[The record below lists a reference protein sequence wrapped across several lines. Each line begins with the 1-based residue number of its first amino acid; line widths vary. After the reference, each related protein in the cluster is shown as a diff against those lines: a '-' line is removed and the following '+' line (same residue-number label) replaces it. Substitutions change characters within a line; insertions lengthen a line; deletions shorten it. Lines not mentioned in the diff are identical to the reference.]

1 MTAGSAYDF
10 SRLSASQKV
19 VIMRLF
25 KTAIHEAGHAVM
37 ALSNGIPILNVSI
50 IPTDQYAGV
59 CKLDLLSVRRVLRKD
74 EKYIEIYESEELFLK
89 LLQVALAGLAAESI
103 QFGKADF
110 RGGRSDLKD
119 FHRTLQRSNFTE
131 NIVSGSSIIK
141 WREKL
146 WDVCRDDLKRFDSWA
161 WVERVASELIEC
173 RFLTQSQVLRLRHSS
188 IPPDG
193 SGAVVNNKGRR
204 IQMFNDFQY
213 LPNEAA

>member
-10 SRLSASQKV
+10 SRLSTSQKL

-59 CKLDLLSVRRVLRKD
+59 CRLDLLSVRRVLRKD
-74 EKYIEIYESEELFLK
+74 EKDIYESEELFLK
-89 LLQVALAGLAAESI
+89 LLQVDLAGLVAESI

-141 WREKL
+141 WRKKL
-146 WDVCRDDLKRFDSWA
+146 WEACRDDLKRFDNWA
-161 WVERVASELIEC
+161 WVERVASELIK
-173 RFLTQSQVLRLRHSS
+173 RRVLTHIQVLKLRHRN
-188 IPPDG
+188 IPPEG
-193 SGAVVNNKGRR
+193 NGAVVNNKGRR
-204 IQMFNDFQY
+204 IQMLNDVKY
-213 LPNEAA
+213 LPDEAA